1 VGRLTPAAL
10 ARLRLGALLLLGVL
24 LQTTVVPD
32 LRIRGVC
39 PDLMLLIAVCVGLV
53 GGAEQGAVVGF
64 GAGLLADLFLQTTPF
79 GLSALA
85 YCLIGFAVGALRGG
99 MLREGWLIAPLVAF
113 AASAAGVGVFV
124 GAGVTVGQSQ
134 LTQGGAVVIAETA
147 AIVGAMNALLAV
159 PAARLVAW
167 AAHGSAGATPSRQ
180 IRSDRSAL
188 SR

>member
-1 VGRLTPAAL
+1 VTPATL

-32 LRIRGVC
+32 LRIRGVSG
-39 PDLMLLIAVCVGLV
+39 DVLLLIAVCAGLV

-64 GAGLLADLFLQTTPF
+64 GAGLLADLFLVTTPF

-85 YCLIGFAVGALRGG
+85 YCLIGFAVGALRGS

-113 AASAAGVGVFV
+113 GASAAGVGIFV
-124 GAGVTVGQSQ
+124 VAGVTVGQTQ
-134 LTQGGAVVIAETA
+134 LTQSGSLVVAETA

-167 AAHGSAGATPSRQ
+167 AANGSPGATPSRQ
-180 IRSDRSAL
+180 IRSDRTAL